1 MGKYLLGHDAIRE
14 LLPHRAPA
22 LLVDRVLSIE
32 GNTVVAEKLVVVAE
46 KLVSSNEPF
55 FQGHFPG
62 RPVMPGVLIAEALA
76 QAAGIGLIHTVPD
89 LRGKGVAMVGL
100 DKFRF
105 RKPVLPGDVLTLTSR
120 LIKRRGNIFVCEGTA
135 QVLGD
140 VVATG
145 EMMAAFVDW
154 EDKL

>member
-1 MGKYLLGHDAIRE
+1 LSKYLLGHDEIRRI
-14 LLPHRAPA
+14 LPHRHPF

-32 GNTVVAEKLVVVAE
+32 RKGDAVLAE
-46 KLVSSNEPF
+46 KLVSANEPYF
-55 FQGHFPG
+55 PGHFPD

-76 QAAGIGLIHTVPD
+76 QAAGIGIIHTHAE
-89 LRGKGVAMVGL
+89 LQGRGVAMVGL

-105 RKPVLPGDVLTLTSR
+105 RKPVLPGDVLTLASR
-120 LIKRRGNIFVCEGTA
+120 LLRRRGNIFLFEGTA
-135 QVLGD
+135 QVQGE

-145 EMMAAFVDW
+145 QIMAAFVDW